1 MSREYEP
8 LDHGFEHTSQDISLR
23 NIPSASGYD
32 SISQLTE
39 YEDGYQHDS
48 IASLDPNASTVDP
61 LATVSALPKH
71 VPYGFA
77 PSLVAQ
83 EAPRRPQSTSP
94 RPNDGAKQQ
103 QFQEI
108 DSSPKQRSTLVSK
121 YYQNWWFWE
130 LAGAIL
136 SAVCILAVGI
146 LAYKINKTSLSAW
159 KLPLSPSTMIST
171 FITIAKTAMLL
182 PVSEGLS
189 QLQWLYFWVDRSK
202 YRQLRDI
209 EAFENASRGPW
220 GSLLIFGRIGFQQG
234 SPLALFGAFIT
245 IATLAMGPFAQQ
257 VISFKQ
263 ENVPQHG
270 VNSTIPISRIYD
282 TKLSH
287 SPIIEVIRESII
299 PLLCDTLN

>member
-1 MSREYEP
+1 MSRENEP
-8 LDHGFEHTSQDISLR
+8 PDHGFERTSQDISLR

-32 SISQLTE
+32 SVRQPTE
-39 YEDGYQHDS
+39 HEDGFEND
-48 IASLDPNASTVDP
+48 ITASPDPNASAVDP
-61 LATVSALPKH
+61 SATVSALPEH
-71 VPYGFA
+71 IPYSSA
-77 PSLVAQ
+77 PSLLAQ
-83 EAPRRPQSTSP
+83 EAPLRSQSTGP
-94 RPNDGAKQQ
+94 RPSDSAEQQ

-108 DSSPKQRSTLVSK
+108 DPSPKQRSTLVSK

-136 SAVCILAVGI
+136 SAICILAVVI
-146 LAYKINKTSLSAW
+146 LANKINKTLLSAW
-159 KLPLSPSTMIST
+159 KFRLLPSTIISI

-189 QLQWLYFWVDRSK
+189 QLKWLYFWVGRSK

-234 SPLALFGAFIT
+234 SPLALFGAFIM

-257 VISFKQ
+257 VISTKQ
-263 ENVPQHG
+263 ENVPQPDI
-270 VNSTIPISRIYD
+270 NSTIPIARVYD
-282 TKLSH
+282 TGI
-287 SPIIEVIRESII
+287 PNEVVYLINRKSIL
-299 PLLCDTLN
+299 PLLYNTLN

>member
-1 MSREYEP
+1 MSRGYEP
-8 LDHGFEHTSQDISLR
+8 LDCGFDRTSQDISLR

-32 SISQLTE
+32 SVSQLTE
-39 YEDGYQHDS
+39 YEDGFENDS
-48 IASLDPNASTVDP
+48 TSSLSPNASAVDP
-61 LATVSALPKH
+61 LTTVSALPKH
-71 VPYGFA
+71 IPHSSA

-83 EAPRRPQSTSP
+83 EAPRRSQSTGPHPS
-94 RPNDGAKQQ
+94 DSAEQQ

-108 DSSPKQRSTLVSK
+108 DPSPKQRSTLVSK

-136 SAVCILAVGI
+136 SAVCILAVVV
-146 LAYKINKTSLSAW
+146 LAYNINKTLLSAW
-159 KLPLSPSTMIST
+159 KLPSSPSTMIST

-189 QLQWLYFWVDRSK
+189 QLKWLYFWINRSK
-202 YRQLRDI
+202 HRPLGDI
-209 EAFENASRGPW
+209 EAFEDASRGPW

-263 ENVPQHG
+263 ENVPQPG
-270 VNSTIPISRIYD
+270 INSTIPIARVYD
-282 TKLSH
+282 TGIIPTRLSLNN
-287 SPIIEVIRESII
+287 RESTFE
-299 PLLCDTLN
+299 LLRNALN